1 MNESCILA
9 IDQGTTS
16 SRAVV
21 FDARANII
29 CAAQQEFPQ
38 IFPKNGWV
46 EHDPEAIWSSVL
58 EVSQQAFKEA
68 EGLGYGIAAIGVT
81 NQRETTL
88 IWDRD
93 TGKPVYNAIVWQDRR
108 TADLCG
114 RLRNEGL
121 EETIQKHTGLLL
133 DPYFSAGKIAWILD
147 HTDTQDKAVTGKLA
161 FGTVDSFVIWRL
173 TCGATHATD
182 VTNAS
187 RTSLF
192 NIHELAWDP
201 ELLRIFD
208 IPKEVLPDVLPCDG
222 DFGVTDAGIFGKSI
236 PVFGVAGDQ
245 QAATIGQ
252 CCFSEGDIKST
263 FGTGCF
269 VMLNTGSSAVASKN
283 RLLTT
288 IAYQFDNET
297 RYALEGSIFAAGSAV
312 QWLRDEL
319 QIIDNASDTEKIAAS
334 LDDNAGVYLVPAF
347 TGMGAPYWDPDAR
360 AALIGI
366 TRATGRAELVR
377 ATLEAV
383 VYQTY
388 DLLQAME
395 NDGVMPAALRI
406 DGGMVTNNWFVGFLA
421 DILQLSVD
429 RPKIAETTVLGA
441 AYLAGQKIGVYGNPL
456 EFSGVW
462 QRDARFEPSLDSET
476 RERWLAG
483 WRSAVRRVLSAH
495 D

>member
-1 MNESCILA
+1 M
-9 IDQGTTS
+9 
-16 SRAVV
+16 
-21 FDARANII
+21 
-29 CAAQQEFPQ
+29 
-38 IFPKNGWV
+38 
-46 EHDPEAIWSSVL
+46 EHDPEAIWSSLL
-58 EVSQQAFKEA
+58 EVSQQAFREA
-68 EGLGYGIAAIGVT
+68 EELGYSVAAIGIT

-88 IWDRD
+88 VWDRD
-93 TGKPVYNAIVWQDRR
+93 SGKPVYNAIVWQDRR
-108 TADLCG
+108 TAGLCR
-114 RLRNEGL
+114 RLRDQGL
-121 EETIQKHTGLLL
+121 EKIIQERTGLLL

-147 HTDTQDKAVTGKLA
+147 HTDSRDKAAAGKLA
-161 FGTVDSFVIWRL
+161 FGTVDSFVLWRL
-173 TCGATHATD
+173 TSGATHATD

-192 NIHELAWDP
+192 NIHELEWDT

-208 IPKEVLPDVLPCDG
+208 VPKEVLPGVLPCDG
-222 DFGVTDAGIFGKSI
+222 DFGVTDAGLFGKSI

-269 VMLNTGSSAVASKN
+269 VMLNTGSNAVASKN
-283 RLLTT
+283 KLLTT
-288 IAYQFDNET
+288 IAYQFNNET
-297 RYALEGSIFAAGSAV
+297 RYALEGSIFIAGSAI

-319 QIIDNASDTEKIAAS
+319 QIIDHASDTEKIAAG

-360 AALIGI
+360 GALFGI

-377 ATLEAV
+377 AALEAV
-383 VYQTY
+383 VYQTH
-388 DLLQAME
+388 DLLDAMAQ
-395 NDGVMPAALRI
+395 DGVTPAALRI
-406 DGGMVTNNWFVGFLA
+406 DGGMVANNWFAQFLA
-421 DILQLSVD
+421 DILQLPVD

-441 AYLAGQKIGVYGNPL
+441 AYLAGQKAGVYGNPP
-456 EFSGVW
+456 EFSGIW
-462 QRDARFEPSLDSET
+462 QRDARFEPSLESET
-476 RERWLAG
+476 RERCLAG